1 MRARTDSSPSN
12 LNRPY
17 RVHRP
22 ADGLNCAGRPTPRG
36 IRCRGLAVRTTLNRA
51 AILSVTCLLIIISSL
66 VVCAQSASTGA
77 LTGTVTDPSGAVLQN
92 AQIMVRNVGTD
103 EGRAAITDRDG
114 SYRISTGAGE
124 YELTVEA
131 AGFAPV
137 VQGCGPLIR
146 RTFEVAHNTHNR
158 FLAVQKANVLLSN
171 LLLAGDSL
179 VEVEDRLKSTSG
191 SGRTAVDG
199 IGLHFSR

>member
-12 LNRPY
+12 LNRPC
-17 RVHRP
+17 RAHRP
-22 ADGLNCAGRPTPRG
+22 ADGLDCAGRPTPRG

-51 AILSVTCLLIIISSL
+51 ALLSVTCLLINISSL
-66 VVCAQSASTGA
+66 DVCAQSASTGA

-103 EGRAAITDRDG
+103 EGRAAIADRDE

-124 YELTVEA
+124 YELTMEA

-137 VQGCGPLIR
+137 VQGCGPVIR
-146 RTFEVAHNTHNR
+146 RIFGVADNIHNR
-158 FLAVQKANVLLSN
+158 FLTVQKAGVLLSN

-179 VEVEDRLKSTSG
+179 VEMEGKAESTWG
-191 SGRTAVDG
+191 SAEPLSAALAFT
-199 IGLHFSR
+199 